1 MGIFSKKQ
9 TEGGEIVSPK
19 NLVKFWISFS
29 TNLLYS
35 VERNAK
41 NAGLDMFGNPI
52 TKQGVFGV
60 PKNHMLVII
69 LNPLHENNL
78 LSANVSYPLSRSEA
92 SSLIVR
98 LGPLW
103 ITSIYDT
110 YKNNLYKLP
119 LGVDALEVILA
130 AFPSVGALV
139 KALDSMARI
148 PESNSEEME
157 KALRRSISL
166 LNDTK

>member
-1 MGIFSKKQ
+1 
-9 TEGGEIVSPK
+9 
-19 NLVKFWISFS
+19 
-29 TNLLYS
+29 
-35 VERNAK
+35 
-41 NAGLDMFGNPI
+41 
-52 TKQGVFGV
+52 
-60 PKNHMLVII
+60 MLVII
-69 LNPLHENNL
+69 LNPLHKNNL
-78 LSANVSYPLSRSEA
+78 LSANVFYPLSRSEA

-119 LGVDALEVILA
+119 LGVDALEVISA

-139 KALDSMARI
+139 EALDSMARI
-148 PESNSEEME
+148 PESNSGEME
-157 KALRRSISL
+157 KALRRAIFL